1 MTDVAAVSCVCALV
15 LLLQEEFLSSEFR
28 QLVERC
34 RVVKSDVDTL
44 AHLKIVPGIIFL
56 SI

>member
-34 RVVKSDVDTL
+34 RVMKSNVDTL
-44 AHLKIVPGIIFL
+44 ADLKIVPGIIFL